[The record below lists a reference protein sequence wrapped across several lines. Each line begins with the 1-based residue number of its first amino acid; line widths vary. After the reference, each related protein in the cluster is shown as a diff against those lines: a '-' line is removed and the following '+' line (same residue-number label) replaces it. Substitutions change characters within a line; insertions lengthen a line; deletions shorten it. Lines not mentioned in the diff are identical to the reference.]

1 MNNYTTDNSEKDWDE
16 VLKNIEN
23 AKKIGSPWE
32 AYDFTLTNDNT
43 KNKVASSFY
52 IEHFLMAAILE
63 AFLINER
70 LDFRDLNK
78 AIYEYVPKD
87 FIWDTPAKISQIVI
101 LKMVRLGYIEATK
114 NGNNILPIFNIT
126 KLGIET
132 LQQQTF
138 QSLSATSFFNY
149 QTHLFSEQS
158 QLINKRSFKIN
169 VLAMSVAILSV
180 ILTII
185 TTLRTC

>member
-1 MNNYTTDNSEKDWDE
+1 MNNSTNCSSEKDWDE
-16 VLKNIEN
+16 LLKNIEN

-32 AYDFTLTNDNT
+32 AYNFTLTNNNT

-52 IEHFLMAAILE
+52 IEHFFMAGILE

-70 LDFRDLNK
+70 LDFKDLNK
-78 AIYEYVPKD
+78 AIYEYVPND
-87 FIWDTPAKISQIVI
+87 FIHDIPANISQIVI

-114 NGNNILPIFNIT
+114 NENSILPIFNIT

-138 QSLSATSFFNY
+138 QNLSATSFFNY
-149 QTHLFSEQS
+149 QTHLFSVQS
-158 QLINKRSFKIN
+158 QLLNRRSFKIN

-185 TTLRTC
+185 TILREC